1 MCQGASRAY
10 SFIGSETGPIDKAN
24 RDGSEMMLYQDF
36 DSGLSREHRAQMR
49 REVEHN
55 RLDVRLAAAR
65 SREASGL
72 ENAVS
77 RKSLAA
83 RSAAVVATLLSE
95 GSSRGHACCGDR
107 RLARLRLLCV

>member
-55 RLDVRLAAAR
+55 RLAAAR

-83 RSAAVVATLLSE
+83 RSAAVVATLL
-95 GSSRGHACCGDR
+95 R
-107 RLARLRLLCV
+107 